1 VSGTLLLFLVA
12 AIGAVVSAYFWVL
25 ARRDG
30 DRPLMWA
37 TGVAVVLFCV
47 AAYFFGV
54 QL

>member
-1 VSGTLLLFLVA
+1 LGA

-30 DRPLMWA
+30 DRALMWA
-37 TGVAVVLFCV
+37 TGVAIVAFCV
-47 AAYFFGV
+47 AALFFGI